1 MGMHSDWKKVKEA
14 LSDEERKKLPKEDFG
29 PNLDTYEA
37 KTKKLKKTLEDA
49 AAALQEWNDLYET
62 VNTTAGNLGTA
73 GAKFKGNY
81 GSDLADIMRAIRA
94 QGVVVA
100 QAYGKVKTASD
111 KYVKKLGG

>member
-1 MGMHSDWKKVKEA
+1 MGMHSDWKKVKDA
-14 LSDEERKKLPKEDFG
+14 LSSEEKKKLPKEDFG
-29 PNLDTYEA
+29 PNLDTYETM
-37 KTKKLKKTLEDA
+37 TKKLKKTLEEA

-73 GAKFKGNY
+73 GAKFKGDY
-81 GSDLADIMRAIRA
+81 GTDLANIMRGIRV

-100 QAYGKVKTASD
+100 TAYGKVKTASD